1 MKFVFPNVVGDEV
14 TPIEIKCRSQ
24 VGQNKHLNLREEEIK
39 ATGLDEVRAT
49 VGILACPIDLEAGDQ
64 WSIHS
69 LMPQF
74 ERQFAGKSAQL
85 AGLLAMVAQYVP
97 DGVTCPLERE
107 PGRFVVWATG
117 QLDIDDSGSALLL
130 PVGGGDA
137 DEKLVRKF
145 EKFKASSP
153 DSILFL
159 CARTDAT
166 RLVACGST
174 DGVPILTVDAFLA
187 DLSEHQHAS
196 YQPTKSIL
204 AVESRELRRLL
215 AIFFTGLYQWKDLT
229 ASILFARAVRNAEQ
243 EALTHLLERAR
254 GVLHMERRNG
264 EWLCL
269 FEGVTTALAVAQ
281 NLRKLVVA
289 SVSLDVSSVKWNA
302 VTVKGDGVRVCRAI
316 IDADGCTMVATQN
329 FVEEAGTHASLFG
342 SSLDVKVVPG
352 VCRTRVFALTSSE
365 DGNRLDVSARL
376 PEEWS
381 RPAAVVACVF
391 TAVRM
396 PLGALVAWAFLQGR
410 FTLGLGLYATGLFT
424 DVFDGW
430 VARRYNGESSWGKQ
444 YDAIFDMFFNASSTI
459 GYMAGALY
467 YWGNWL
473 SALAP
478 VACTGGLVAVS
489 RPWIGPGS
497 LVAKIRSGVIRAV
510 LIIFVLT
517 RLKWN
522 TAGYTVAIALIP
534 LGLFALFEEVKVM
547 IDEKAQGV
555 RDWFKGPRYRDRR
568 PDQRLLGWAWR
579 RVLGRKGSATGR
591 GSETANILDNAQRQ
605 R

>member
-1 MKFVFPNVVGDEV
+1 VRFVFPNVVGNEV
-14 TPIEIKCRSQ
+14 APIEIKCRCQ
-24 VGQNKHLNLREEEIK
+24 VGQNKHLNLSEEEIK

-64 WSIHS
+64 WSIRS

-137 DEKLVRKF
+137 DEKLARKF
-145 EKFKASSP
+145 EKFKASGP

-159 CARTDAT
+159 CARADAT
-166 RLVACGST
+166 HLVACGSAV
-174 DGVPILTVDAFLA
+174 GVPILTLDAFLTG
-187 DLSEHQHAS
+187 LSEHQQAK

-204 AVESRELRRLL
+204 AIEPRELRRFL
-215 AIFFTGLYQWKDLT
+215 AIFFAGLYQWKDLT
-229 ASILFARAVRNAEQ
+229 ASILFARAIRNAEP
-243 EALTHLLERAR
+243 EALTLVLERTR
-254 GVLHMERRNG
+254 GLLHMERSNG

-269 FEGVTTALAVAQ
+269 FEGVTTALAAAQ

-289 SVSLDVSSVKWNA
+289 SVSLDVSSVQWNA
-302 VTVKGDGVRVCRAI
+302 VTVKGDGVRVCRSI
-316 IDADGCTMVATQN
+316 IDSDGCTMVATQN

-365 DGNRLDVSARL
+365 EGNRLDVSAWL
-376 PEEWS
+376 AEKWS

-391 TAVRM
+391 TATRM
-396 PLGALVAWAFLQGR
+396 PLGAFVAWAFFRGR
-410 FTLGLGLYATGLFT
+410 FTLGLGLYAAGLFT

-430 VARRYNGESSWGKQ
+430 VARRYNGETSWGKR

-467 YWGNWL
+467 HWGNWL

-478 VACTGGLVAVS
+478 VACTGGLVALS
-489 RPWIGPGS
+489 RPWIEPGS
-497 LVAKIRSGVIRAV
+497 LAAKIRSGVIRAV
-510 LIIFVLT
+510 LIVFVLT

-522 TAGYTVAIALIP
+522 TAGYTVAFTLIP
-534 LGLFALFEEVKVM
+534 LGLFTLFEEVKVM

-555 RDWFKGPRYRDRR
+555 RDWLKGPKYRERR

-579 RVLGRKGSATGR
+579 KILGKKVGATGR
-591 GSETANILDNAQRQ
+591 DSERLNIPGNVHQ
-605 R
+605 